1 MSILRFR
8 LLGVPCMELDD
19 KPVRPARRKTSAL
32 LYYIAEH
39 GTPLQRGSAAGLLW
53 PEFSPEQAR
62 ANLRRSI
69 QDANEAT
76 QYRLFEPVRDVLRF
90 SSLLTVEV
98 DVLRFMELAA
108 RGLGRRLEEGF
119 EELLQAANLYMGDFL
134 SGFYLKDALEFEDWQ
149 LGQLDFYRQKVITIL
164 DRLVRG
170 YRAEGRWNR
179 AEELAERMIRYA
191 PLHEAGHR
199 HIVEMLADRGET
211 SAARAHFKV
220 YAATLEKELG
230 AKPEASFVN
239 LCEQLKN
246 GMYVPV
252 PPRLWPARL
261 TPPRR

>member
-8 LLGVPCMELDD
+8 LLGVPSMELDD
-19 KPVRPARRKTSAL
+19 KSVQPARRKTLAL
-32 LYYIAEH
+32 LYYLAEH
-39 GTPLQRGSAAGLLW
+39 GTPLQRGPAAGLLW

-62 ANLRRSI
+62 ANLRRTI

-98 DVLRFMELAA
+98 DALRFMELAA

-134 SGFYLKDALEFEDWQ
+134 SGFYLRDALEFEDWQ
-149 LGQLDFYRQKVITIL
+149 LGQMDLYRQKVITIM
-164 DRLVRG
+164 DKLVRG
-170 YRAEGRWNR
+170 YRAEGRWNK

-191 PLHEAGHR
+191 PLHDAGHR

-211 SAARAHFKV
+211 SAARTHYEV
-220 YAATLEKELG
+220 YTSVLAKELG
-230 AKPEASFVN
+230 ARPADSFTS
-239 LCEQLKN
+239 LYEQLKK
-246 GMYVPV
+246 GMYVPM
-252 PPRLWPARL
+252 PQRLWPARL
-261 TPPRR
+261 TPPHH